1 MDCDPVREYGDRLAV
16 VTVTRTAAPELDR
29 FVRSLRLATARP
41 ARVVVADTVGAAVPV
56 GVEVVRI
63 GEDVGR
69 AAAINRAVAALE
81 PEVGWMALADPA
93 VQWCPDA
100 LDALLEVAA
109 RHPRAAVLGPVLRDA
124 RGRPAASSGPWP
136 SVADAL
142 RGRVPAGC
150 VPIGPE
156 PNSSDPNSSDP
167 NSSDPDSSDP
177 DSSDPDSSDPDR
189 SDPGPVGWLS
199 ATCLLVRRLAWD
211 SVGGF
216 DPRYLGACDD
226 VDLGD
231 RLGRAG
237 WLAVHVPDVEVR
249 VDAGV
254 GAGGILEA
262 PAAGVRRFVR
272 DRSGAP
278 IRGLLALAARV
289 H

>member
-16 VTVTRTAAPELDR
+16 VTVTRTATPELDR

-109 RHPRAAVLGPVLRDA
+109 RHPRAGVLGPVLRDA
-124 RGRPAASSGPWP
+124 RGRPTASSGPWP

-142 RGRVPAGC
+142 RGRVPAG
-150 VPIGPE
+150 
-156 PNSSDPNSSDP
+156 
-167 NSSDPDSSDP
+167 
-177 DSSDPDSSDPDR
+177 